1 MCIERDGNDMK
12 EIKVGIVGF
21 GFMGRAHTYGYK
33 TMPLYYRDLP
43 FKVTLQAVADPVP
56 GVAALAAEELGFA
69 YATQNPDE
77 LLGDPAID
85 VVDICTPNIYHKD
98 GIIKALA
105 AGKHVYCDKPLAS
118 CWSESVEVAG
128 AARKSGRIT
137 QLALQYRFYTG
148 TLRAK
153 QLIEEGRLG
162 RILSFRAAYL
172 HPSGIDPNKPMGW
185 KQQRAMGGGGV
196 LLDLGSHAFDLMYF
210 LMGEYDRVLTDNTI
224 VYEERCDGSGGKVK
238 CDAEDISVSLVR
250 MKNGASGTI
259 EASKVA
265 TGSNDEIRFEIH
277 GTRGALRYNS
287 MRPNELGFYDATRS
301 DMPYGGESGFTAIE
315 CVNRYEKPGGGFPGP
330 KFAIGFMRGHV
341 HSLYN
346 FVSHVYEGKQSSPS
360 FEDGAYI
367 QYVMEKAYESNSC
380 RQWVTL

>member
-1 MCIERDGNDMK
+1 MK

-33 TMPLYYRDLP
+33 TLPLYYRDLP
-43 FKVTLQAVADPVP
+43 FKVTLRAVASRTLE
-56 GVAALAAEELGFA
+56 AAERAAEEMGFT
-69 YATQNPDE
+69 YATQNPDDVFN
-77 LLGDPAID
+77 DPEID
-85 VVDICTPNIYHKD
+85 IVDICTPNIYHKE

-105 AGKHVYCDKPLAS
+105 AGKNVYCDKPLAS
-118 CWSESVEVAG
+118 CYAETQEVVD
-128 AARKSGRIT
+128 AARKSGKVT
-137 QLALQYRFYTG
+137 QMALQYRFYTG

-153 QLIEEGRLG
+153 QLIDEGRLG
-162 RILSFRAAYL
+162 RVLSFRTEYL

-185 KQQRAMGGGGV
+185 KQQKAFGGGGV
-196 LLDLGSHAFDLMYF
+196 LLDLGSHVFDLMYF
-210 LMGEYDRVLTDNTI
+210 LLGRYDSVLTDNTI
-224 VYEERCDGSGGKVK
+224 VYEQRCDNAGNKVA

-250 MKNGASGTI
+250 MKSGAKGVI

-265 TGSNDEIRFEIH
+265 TGSNDELRFEIH
-277 GTRGALRYNS
+277 GTKGALRYNS
-287 MRPNELGFYDATRS
+287 MHPNELHFFDAARA

-346 FVSHVYEGKQSSPS
+346 FVAHVYEGKQAAPS

-367 QYVMEKAYESNSC
+367 QYVMEQAYESHAR